1 MRLSIETLKTALQS
15 KWLIIPLFFVEILLQ
30 CFGLYE
36 LNVLILAVV
45 LSLILFFAD
54 DVKNIFAIVFY
65 VSFFIG
71 NIFVSANWFI
81 YGTAI
86 AIAVISF
93 IYFIIAKVINNK
105 SGKKFNKSRN
115 GRQKRRKVY
124 IKNKKD

>member
-15 KWLIIPLFFVEILLQ
+15 KWLIIPLFFVEMLLQ

-45 LSLILFFAD
+45 LSLILFFCD

-93 IYFIIAKVINNK
+93 IYFIVSKVINNK
-105 SGKKFNKSRN
+105 SGKKFE
-115 GRQKRRKVY
+115 G
-124 IKNKKD
+124 KNKKEEIRTSFTMKL